1 VTLRSSGGGAGGFGF
16 DICGDAGG
24 AIAVQSLQSGGPA
37 HQSGLIQPGL
47 YIPRLEKPRFLKI
60 FLGFRFCTFLKFYV
74 L

>member
-1 VTLRSSGGGAGGFGF
+1 MTLRSSGGGAGGFGF

-60 FLGFRFCTFLKFYV
+60 FFRFSVLYFFKFYV